1 MHTHNLHR
9 LRSLVGD
16 FIISRL
22 AMAVIRHLDLINL
35 MALNEDHLVPLLLG
49 LDRGYNPCL
58 YHNCTHAADVLHATF
73 CLLLEQVLSTLNP
86 TPSTL
91 NPQPSTLH
99 PQPST
104 LHPQPSTLN
113 PTPSTLNPQPSTFNP
128 KPSALNPQPSTL
140 NPQPSTLG
148 CLRGVVLVSAVC
160 SAPHRTRN
168 HCRLRV

>member
-86 TPSTL
+86 QPYTL
-91 NPQPSTLH
+91 NPQPY
-99 PQPST
+99 
-104 LHPQPSTLN
+104 TLN
-113 PTPSTLNPQPSTFNP
+113 PTPSTLHPLSLPSFLYLPRYDLRLSASLAVDP
-128 KPSALNPQPSTL
+128 KLLSLNIHAHIHKPKILNPQPQIAKTQTTKPKQNRIYTS
-140 NPQPSTLG
+140 S
-148 CLRGVVLVSAVC
+148 
-160 SAPHRTRN
+160 
-168 HCRLRV
+168 